1 MEVHHHS
8 GSHGHGGKK
17 GFKDYFQEFLMLFLA
32 VTLGF
37 MAENLRESISDKHHV
52 QELAGQLKEDLIND
66 TSKLARLIE
75 FQQLQVRRAD
85 SLFAILTQPPASID
99 HMKLQN
105 MIVDCDR
112 IDLFYPSTGAIS
124 TIKKDLHLKK
134 FVETKIAKHI
144 DLYEKD
150 IAILEKFEARDIDY
164 MGKYLES
171 FVSNHFTPENI
182 TAAIVRSPVV
192 NATMRNL
199 SPADLIQ
206 FSVDI
211 NLIKAYNLRL
221 VGLYQKIKADA
232 VSFLEHINTTYS
244 LDE

>member
-1 MEVHHHS
+1 MEIHHHS
-8 GSHGHGGKK
+8 GVHGGKR
-17 GFKDYFQEFLMLFLA
+17 GFKEYFQEFLMLFLA

-37 MAENLRESISDKHHV
+37 MAENLRENISDAHHV
-52 QELAGQLKEDLIND
+52 EELAGQLKEDLIND
-66 TSKLARLIE
+66 TSKLTALIG

-85 SLFAILTQPPASID
+85 SLYGILIQPPASID
-99 HMKLQN
+99 LKKMQN

-124 TIKKDLHLKK
+124 SIKKDLQLKK

-144 DLYEKD
+144 DHYEKD
-150 IAILEKFEARDIDY
+150 IAVLEKFETRDIDY

-171 FVSNHFTPENI
+171 FVSSHFTPENI
-182 TAAIVRSPVV
+182 SAAIIRSPVV

-206 FSVDI
+206 LSVDI

-221 VGLYQKIKADA
+221 VGFYQRIKADA
-232 VSFLEHINTTYS
+232 VSFIQHINATYK
-244 LDE
+244 LDD